1 MNTAAI
7 KWREDLESWAIPKEI
22 LDGAETKPWIHP
34 PAVFQIPKEIPDSPS
49 LQRIREAISEGGSIL
64 DVGCGGGI
72 ASFGCTPPATHVI
85 GVDQQQEM
93 LDLYSENA
101 KKFNITSETYLGD
114 WPEVANQAPT
124 ADVVTAFH
132 VVYNV
137 ADIEAFIQALNSHA
151 IKRVVLEMPTAH
163 PMTAMALGW
172 KHFWNL
178 IRPTQPSASDLMN
191 VISEMGI
198 KANIEYFSGP
208 ILLDKVVSEFEKPL
222 RIRLCLPESR
232 DEEVKA
238 FFMQNPL
245 PTTRDLAVIWW
256 DK

>member
-1 MNTAAI
+1 VTTAVS
-7 KWREDLESWAIPKEI
+7 KWREDLASWAIPREI

-34 PAVFQIPKEIPDSPS
+34 PAVFQIPNVIPDSPS
-49 LQRIREAISEGGSIL
+49 LQRIREGLTDGGSIL

-72 ASFGCTPPATHVI
+72 ASFGGTPPATHVI
-85 GVDQQQEM
+85 GLDQQQEM
-93 LDLYSENA
+93 LDLYSQNA
-101 KKFNITSETYLGD
+101 KKFNVSSETFLGD
-114 WPEVANQAPT
+114 WPDVAGQVPS
-124 ADVVTAFH
+124 ADVVVAFH

-137 ADIEAFIQALNSHA
+137 GDIKPFIEALDSHA
-151 IKRVVLEMPTAH
+151 KKRVVLELPTAH
-163 PMTAMALGW
+163 PMTAMASGW

-178 IRPTQPSASDLMN
+178 VRPTKPTAEDLMM

-198 KANIEYFSGP
+198 NANIEYFTGS
-208 ILLDKVVSEFEKPL
+208 ILLDKVISEFEKPL

-232 DEEVKA
+232 EEEVKA
-238 FFMQNPL
+238 YFTQNPL

>member
-1 MNTAAI
+1 VNTAAS
-7 KWREDLESWAIPKEI
+7 KWREDLASWAIPKEI

-34 PAVFQIPKEIPDSPS
+34 PAVFQIPKVIPDSPS
-49 LQRIREAISEGGSIL
+49 LQRIREALTSGGSIL
-64 DVGCGGGI
+64 DIGCGGGI
-72 ASFGCTPPATHVI
+72 ASFGCTPPANHVV

-101 KKFNITSETYLGD
+101 KKFNVSSETFLGD
-114 WPEVANQAPT
+114 WPDISNQVPT

-137 ADIEAFIQALNSHA
+137 GEIKPFIEALDAHA
-151 IKRVVLEMPTAH
+151 GKRVVLELPTAH
-163 PMTAMALGW
+163 PMTAMAAGW

-178 IRPTQPSASDLMN
+178 DRPTKPSAEDLIK
-191 VISEMGI
+191 VISELGI
-198 KANIEYFSGP
+198 NAEIEYFSGP
-208 ILLDKVVSEFEKPL
+208 ILLDKVISEFEKPL
-222 RIRLCLPESR
+222 RIRLCLPETR

-238 FFMQNPL
+238 FFTQNPL

>member
-1 MNTAAI
+1 MNTAAS
-7 KWREDLESWAIPKEI
+7 KWREDLASWAIPKEI

-34 PAVFQIPKEIPDSPS
+34 PAVFQIPKVIPDSPS
-49 LQRIREAISEGGSIL
+49 LQRIREALTSGGSIL
-64 DVGCGGGI
+64 DIGCGGGI
-72 ASFGCTPPATHVI
+72 ASFGCTPPANHVA

-101 KKFNITSETYLGD
+101 KKFNVSSETFLGD
-114 WPEVANQAPT
+114 WPDISNQVPT

-137 ADIEAFIQALNSHA
+137 GEIKPFIEALDAHA
-151 IKRVVLEMPTAH
+151 GKRVVLELPTAH
-163 PMTAMALGW
+163 PMTAMAAGW

-178 IRPTQPSASDLMN
+178 DRPTKPSAEDLIK
-191 VISEMGI
+191 VISELGI
-198 KANIEYFSGP
+198 NAEIEYFSGP
-208 ILLDKVVSEFEKPL
+208 ILLDKVISEFEKPL
-222 RIRLCLPESR
+222 RIRLCLPETR

-238 FFMQNPL
+238 FFTQNPL
-245 PTTRDLAVIWW
+245 PTTRNLAVIWW